1 MHISIVGITGYSGL
15 ELLRLALNHP
25 RITVASIHA
34 TKEIGKSI
42 SDIFPHLKGICDLK
56 IEPFNSSYI
65 MNQSEIVFSLHQVAL
80 LKFVTR
86 FRRSKFSCH

>member
-25 RITVASIHA
+25 HITCFASIHA

-80 LKFVTR
+80 LKI
-86 FRRSKFSCH
+86 CHEIS

>member
-25 RITVASIHA
+25 RITVVRYA

-42 SDIFPHLKGICDLK
+42 SDIFPHLKGI
-56 IEPFNSSYI
+56 
-65 MNQSEIVFSLHQVAL
+65 M
-80 LKFVTR
+80 
-86 FRRSKFSCH
+86 

>member
-56 IEPFNSSYI
+56 
-65 MNQSEIVFSLHQVAL
+65 
-80 LKFVTR
+80 
-86 FRRSKFSCH
+86 